1 MAQLSTVY
9 IIGVKDPK
17 SDNEKNYK
25 QEVIFTSSGFN
36 LNVSSTLPTS
46 APRGLAG
53 TILTDS
59 IVSFPPDT
67 PSLDLLANL
76 IISKTKN
83 AFENVGIAVNLVVVS
98 VVNPLPPPA
107 PPPTPQ
113 QIETQRAKEEA
124 INADNAQKVIPV
136 DAAAINNANTNKPKG
151 TAKLGII
158 ITNLGKKIIVSLIPI
173 AINMVRQFITEIVE
187 NEITKAKQK
196 ATTEQ
201 QKIQDQINTL
211 DAKRKGGTKGLDTQI
226 GALTAKKEAIPLAT
240 KAIEDNLRAQLTNFG
255 SFSFAELPKQIP
267 PILKTVFAS
276 GCPNPNSPTIRKIIT
291 TRNGLVT
298 SLNTIGTQLNRL
310 TQAITGLSTFIDITS
325 VILSVLGVA
334 QIVVG
339 AVLEAFV
346 PPLVPPGILTA
357 KYPKLETLIRKAL
370 FTTTGEA
377 RIPKIAASIAAAAIP
392 IAIINIYIQQIVAI
406 LSALDIKLKQCVPN
420 QVNDL
425 TPLSDTIVSIAA
437 QQTLAN
443 QTINETT
450 YNGFLIEIE
459 TVPYTPTV
467 NRYRA
472 VGKNQSGITLVQTD
486 LSFTLEPQILI
497 NELKLIIDKDNL
509 KAY

>member
-1 MAQLSTVY
+1 MKTPIQ
-9 IIGVKDPK
+9 I
-17 SDNEKNYK
+17 DNLRK
-25 QEVIFTSSGFN
+25 QETALL
-36 LNVSSTLPTS
+36 LN
-46 APRGLAG
+46 
-53 TILTDS
+53 
-59 IVSFPPDT
+59 
-67 PSLDLLANL
+67 
-76 IISKTKN
+76 
-83 AFENVGIAVNLVVVS
+83 
-98 VVNPLPPPA
+98 
-107 PPPTPQ
+107 
-113 QIETQRAKEEA
+113 
-124 INADNAQKVIPV
+124 NAQKVIPV
-136 DAAAINNANTNKPKG
+136 DATAINNANTNKPKG

-158 ITNLGKKIIVSLIPI
+158 ITNLGKKIIVGLIPI
-173 AINMVRQFITEIVE
+173 AIDMVRQFITEIVE
-187 NEITKAKQK
+187 NEITKAKEK

-211 DAKRKGGTKGLDTQI
+211 DAKRKNGVKGLDVQI
-226 GALTAKKEAIPLAT
+226 GTLTAKKEAIPVAT
-240 KAIEDNLRAQLTNFG
+240 QAIEDNLRSQLTNFG

-310 TQAITGLSTFIDITS
+310 TQAITGLSRFIDITAI
-325 VILSVLGVA
+325 ILSVLGTA

-392 IAIINIYIQQIVAI
+392 ISIINLYIQQIVGI

-420 QVNDL
+420 LASDSSFPGL

-459 TVPYTPTV
+459 TIPYSPTV